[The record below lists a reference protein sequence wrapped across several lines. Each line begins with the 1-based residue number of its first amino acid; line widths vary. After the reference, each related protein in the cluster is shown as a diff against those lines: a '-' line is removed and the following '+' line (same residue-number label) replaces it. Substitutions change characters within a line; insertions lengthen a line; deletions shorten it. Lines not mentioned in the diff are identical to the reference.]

1 MCVLVCVLC
10 VCEVGEGVHIRYSA
24 RVVGNNKKLF
34 NYAHYP
40 KKMYKDIYYGVWSC
54 FVNPLPV

>member
-40 KKMYKDIYYGVWSC
+40 QKCTKIFIMESDLV
-54 FVNPLPV
+54 L